1 MTSPSPL
8 LRGGS
13 GSTTLIVLNTH
24 EQQRLRQLQVV
35 ELGKLKFCGQ
45 CIHQKNQV
53 CEARA
58 QHLLRM
64 GIFSELTN
72 AQEQITTIE
81 QARSSITDSQC
92 YTVTG
97 EPPPDPNDEYNTVQK
112 DILMQSFC
120 GGCVWQD
127 GMGFN
132 CNTRIAYLMNTYYL
146 SEYKARESVLED
158 GLCIDPNFDF
168 EAAAQAKLINFCSG
182 CYWKGTDLTC
192 EERAKEVSSIDRV
205 FSLIVYL

>member
-1 MTSPSPL
+1 MTSPL
-8 LRGGS
+8 LRGGN

-72 AQEQITTIE
+72 TQEQITTIE
-81 QARSSITDSQC
+81 EARSSITDSQC

-97 EPPPDPNDEYNTVQK
+97 EPPPDPNADA
-112 DILMQSFC
+112 
-120 GGCVWQD
+120 QD
-127 GMGFN
+127 
-132 CNTRIAYLMNTYYL
+132 
-146 SEYKARESVLED
+146 S
-158 GLCIDPNFDF
+158 
-168 EAAAQAKLINFCSG
+168 
-182 CYWKGTDLTC
+182 
-192 EERAKEVSSIDRV
+192 
-205 FSLIVYL
+205 